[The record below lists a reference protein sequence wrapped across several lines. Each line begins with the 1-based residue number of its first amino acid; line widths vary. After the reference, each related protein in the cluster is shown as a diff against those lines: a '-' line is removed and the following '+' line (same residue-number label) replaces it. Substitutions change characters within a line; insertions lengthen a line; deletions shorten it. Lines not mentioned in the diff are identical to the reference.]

1 MSDTTSWQERFSLIG
16 AVQPKLHRV
25 SYNIETIPNAPKHY
39 ETNKKKEFIVQ
50 WTGPGAF
57 VLKLS
62 DTTSWHVLFF
72 SNGTSS
78 TQIASSFVQQRNDPR
93 CSQALRNSP
102 KHEFRVQC
110 SGPSAI
116 VAKMSDTTLWHELFS
131 LITSVQPK
139 LHRVLLSNETVPDA
153 PKHYK
158 TNKNM
163 NLGSNGVDQVRSL

>member
-1 MSDTTSWQERFSLIG
+1 MSDTTSWHELFSLIG

-39 ETNKKKEFIVQ
+39 ETNQKRVYCPMD
-50 WTGPGAF
+50 WTRCVRSKTVRHDLMAC
-57 VLKLS
+57 
-62 DTTSWHVLFF
+62 TFF

-78 TQIASSFVQQRNDPR
+78 TQTASSFVQQRNDPR

-116 VAKMSDTTLWHELFS
+116 IAKMSDTTLWHELFS
-131 LITSVQPK
+131 LIAPVQPK
-139 LHRVLLSNETVPDA
+139 LLRVLYSNEMIPNA
-153 PKHYK
+153 PKH
-158 TNKNM
+158 
-163 NLGSNGVDQVRSL
+163 

>member
-1 MSDTTSWQERFSLIG
+1 MG
-16 AVQPKLHRV
+16 
-25 SYNIETIPNAPKHY
+25 
-39 ETNKKKEFIVQ
+39 
-50 WTGPGAF
+50 WTRC
-57 VLKLS
+57 VRCK
-62 DTTSWHVLFF
+62 TVRHVLVERTFF

-116 VAKMSDTTLWHELFS
+116 VAKMSDTTLWHDLFS

-139 LHRVLLSNETVPDA
+139 LHRVSYSNETIPNAPIHYDTHQKKSLLSNG
-153 PKHYK
+153 
-158 TNKNM
+158 
-163 NLGSNGVDQVRSL
+163 LDQVRSLQKCLTRLRGTNFFH